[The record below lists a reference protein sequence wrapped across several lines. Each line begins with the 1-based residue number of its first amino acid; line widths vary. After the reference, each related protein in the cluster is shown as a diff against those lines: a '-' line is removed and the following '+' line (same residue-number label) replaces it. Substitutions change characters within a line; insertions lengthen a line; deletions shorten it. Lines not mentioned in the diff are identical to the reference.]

1 MPPDAS
7 PDPIAHLVALLG
19 LPGMGPTR
27 LDRLLEGRDPVVAW
41 SMIRA
46 GGPPPVDLGHGG
58 RQAWA
63 EWVGVAASITPR
75 SVAAAHTAAG
85 VAMVRK
91 GDPTYPPSLL
101 DLEQA
106 PPLVFH
112 RGDPALLVAPR
123 VAIVGT
129 RRCTRYGHDLAREL
143 GRGLAASGVAV
154 VSGLAAGIDAAAHQG
169 VVDAGGV
176 PVGVVGTG
184 LDVVYP
190 ARNRGLWEAVGASG
204 YLCSEAPLGT
214 PPARWRFPSRNR
226 IIAALAHVVVV
237 VESHRSGGA
246 LLTAE
251 AADALGRRVL
261 AVPGS
266 IRSPASEGTNRLLAA
281 TAHPCTGL
289 ADVLV
294 ALGLEGS
301 PVVSRGAERP
311 PPDGVPGRVLRGIG
325 WEPVSLGRLV
335 DELGMSVAA
344 VAAAVAELE
353 AAGWVVRHGQ
363 RIERVGSVT

>member
-1 MPPDAS
+1 VRPEVS
-7 PDPIAHLVALLG
+7 PDPTAHLVALLG
-19 LPGMGPTR
+19 LPGMGPIR
-27 LDRLLEGRDPVVAW
+27 LTRLLEGRDPVVAW
-41 SMIRA
+41 GMVRA

-58 RQAWA
+58 RQAWE
-63 EWVGVAASITPR
+63 EWVRAAAAVAPG
-75 SVAAAHTAAG
+75 SVAAAHAAAG
-85 VAMVRK
+85 VAVVRQ

-101 DLEQA
+101 DLEHA
-106 PPLVFH
+106 PPLLFH
-112 RGDPALLVAPR
+112 RGDPACLVAPR

-184 LDVVYP
+184 LDIVYP
-190 ARNRGLWEAVGASG
+190 TRNRGLWEAVGAAG

-266 IRSPASEGTNRLLAA
+266 IRSPASEGANQLLAA

-289 ADVLV
+289 ADVLA
-294 ALGLEGS
+294 ALGLEGA
-301 PVVSRGAERP
+301 PPVSRGVARP
-311 PPDGVPGRVLRGIG
+311 APDGIPGRVLRGIG
-325 WEPVSLGRLV
+325 WEPISLGRLV
-335 DELGMSVAA
+335 DELGLSVGA

-353 AAGWVVRHGQ
+353 AAGWVVRHGS
-363 RIERVGSVT
+363 RIERVGAGT

>member
-7 PDPIAHLVALLG
+7 PDPAAHLAALLG
-19 LPGMGPTR
+19 LPGMGPIR
-27 LDRLLEGRDPVVAW
+27 LSRLLDGRDPVAAW
-41 SMIRA
+41 SSVRA
-46 GGPPPVDLGHGG
+46 GGLPPVELGHGG
-58 RQAWA
+58 GRAWA
-63 EWVGVAASITPR
+63 EWVRAAGGIDPR
-75 SVAAAHTAAG
+75 AVAAAHAAAG
-85 VAMVRK
+85 VAVVRK

-101 DLEQA
+101 DLEH
-106 PPLVFH
+106 PPPAIFH
-112 RGDPALLVAPR
+112 RGDPSALVAPR

-143 GRGLAASGVAV
+143 GRGLAASRVTV

-169 VVDAGGV
+169 VVEAGGV

-190 ARNRGLWEAVGASG
+190 ARNRGLWEAVGDTG

-214 PPARWRFPSRNR
+214 QPARWRFPSRNR
-226 IIAALAHVVVV
+226 LIAALAHVVVV

-246 LLTAE
+246 LLTADVAE
-251 AADALGRRVL
+251 TLGRRVL

-266 IRSPASEGTNRLLAA
+266 VRSPASEGTNQLLAA

-289 ADVLV
+289 ADVLA

-301 PVVSRGAERP
+301 PAVTRGIERP
-311 PPDGVPGRVLRGIG
+311 RPGGDPGRVLRRIG
-325 WEPVSLGRLV
+325 WEPISLGRLV
-335 DELGMSVAA
+335 DELGLSVAT

-353 AAGWVVRHGQ
+353 SAGWVVRHGQ
-363 RIERVGSVT
+363 RIERVGSGA